1 MNKTQVNIP
10 KNASNGTHI
19 GDHTRDVGL
28 GFVVGIEV
36 LILVGRDVPKLEMMH
51 IETSNSCRNAELAL
65 KHHIKPGSQSLVFLA
80 GKPGTEEKQKQ
91 CCGNRIFHAQPDA
104 AQAKMV
110 ACKIGQAALLLRPQ
124 LQPTNMKYLITG
136 LGNVGYEYDDTRHNI
151 GFEVVDALCKSLN
164 GEWKVNHHGDLAE
177 VKFKGRILLLL
188 KPNTYMNLSGKAVRY
203 WLQKEKIPVE
213 NSLTVLDDLNLDFGK
228 QRLRAKGSDGGHN
241 GLKNIQ
247 ELLAT
252 DAYPRLRIGI
262 GSSFSKGKQVNYV
275 LGKWTEDEKAELPR
289 ILEKAEEVIKTFV
302 TLGLER
308 AMNTTGK

>member
-1 MNKTQVNIP
+1 
-10 KNASNGTHI
+10 
-19 GDHTRDVGL
+19 
-28 GFVVGIEV
+28 
-36 LILVGRDVPKLEMMH
+36 
-51 IETSNSCRNAELAL
+51 
-65 KHHIKPGSQSLVFLA
+65 
-80 GKPGTEEKQKQ
+80 
-91 CCGNRIFHAQPDA
+91 
-104 AQAKMV
+104 
-110 ACKIGQAALLLRPQ
+110 
-124 LQPTNMKYLITG
+124 MKYLITG
-136 LGNVGYEYDDTRHNI
+136 LGNVGYEYDGTRHNI